1 MFEGLDFWFEQI
13 IAYCIALV
21 LGAVHEETNIAA
33 NTLFTSVVARFN
45 LRLFLVISELLG
57 Y

>member
-21 LGAVHEETNIAA
+21 LVQFMKKIP
-33 NTLFTSVVARFN
+33 R
-45 LRLFLVISELLG
+45 
-57 Y
+57 

>member
-21 LGAVHEETNIAA
+21 LVQFMKKHSGKYFIHFRRSTV
-33 NTLFTSVVARFN
+33 
-45 LRLFLVISELLG
+45 
-57 Y
+57 

>member
-21 LGAVHEETNIAA
+21 LVQFMKKQIE
-33 NTLFTSVVARFN
+33 RQ
-45 LRLFLVISELLG
+45 RLDSLPS
-57 Y
+57 

>member
-21 LGAVHEETNIAA
+21 LVQ
-33 NTLFTSVVARFN
+33 FMKKQ
-45 LRLFLVISELLG
+45 ISRQILYSLPS
-57 Y
+57 

>member
-21 LGAVHEETNIAA
+21 LVQFMKKQYSGKYFIHSRRSTV
-33 NTLFTSVVARFN
+33 
-45 LRLFLVISELLG
+45 
-57 Y
+57 

>member
-21 LGAVHEETNIAA
+21 LVKFMKKQIERQI
-33 NTLFTSVVARFN
+33 LYS
-45 LRLFLVISELLG
+45 LPS
-57 Y
+57 

>member
-21 LGAVHEETNIAA
+21 LVQFMKKQISVSYTHLRAHET
-33 NTLFTSVVARFN
+33 
-45 LRLFLVISELLG
+45 
-57 Y
+57 

>member
-21 LGAVHEETNIAA
+21 LVQFMKKQIYRQI
-33 NTLFTSVVARFN
+33 LYS
-45 LRLFLVISELLG
+45 LPS
-57 Y
+57 